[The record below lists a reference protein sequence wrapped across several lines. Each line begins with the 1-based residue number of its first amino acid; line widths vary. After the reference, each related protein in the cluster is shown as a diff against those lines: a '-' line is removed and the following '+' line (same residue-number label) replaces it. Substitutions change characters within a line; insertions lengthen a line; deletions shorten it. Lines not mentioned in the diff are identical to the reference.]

1 MNYATLDDE
10 TLLRLIAHSSAEAMS
25 VFYDRYSRL
34 VFSLALNVVG
44 DHATAEEITQDV
56 FFRVWDRANTYRVEQ
71 AKVSTWLTSITRYRS
86 IDVLRR
92 RSSRPEKDSVR
103 WEDVSLNTLPTSA
116 DDTEELVALSL
127 TRVRV
132 QAAVASLPAEQRQ
145 ALALAFFQGL
155 THSEIAEI
163 LGDPLG
169 TVKTRIRSGMKK
181 LRDIL
186 KEEAGVSNK

>member
-10 TLLRLIAHSSAEAMS
+10 ALMRLIAHESTEALS

-34 VFSLALNVVG
+34 VFSLALNTVG

-56 FFRVWDRANTYRVEQ
+56 FFRVWEKANTYRVEQ
-71 AKVSTWLTSITRYRS
+71 AKVSTWLTSITRYRA

-92 RSSRPEKDSVR
+92 RGSRPEQDSVQ
-103 WEDVSLNTLPTSA
+103 WEDVSLNALPTS
-116 DDTEELVALSL
+116 DDKTEELVALSL
-127 TRVRV
+127 RRVRV
-132 QAAVASLPAEQRQ
+132 QAAVASLPAEQRK
-145 ALALAFFQGL
+145 ALALAFFQGM
-155 THSEIAEI
+155 THSEIAEF

-181 LRDIL
+181 LREIL
-186 KEEAGVSNK
+186 KEEVSVDK

>member
-10 TLLRLIAHSSAEAMS
+10 ALMRLIAHASTEALS

-34 VFSLALNVVG
+34 VYSLALNAVG
-44 DHATAEEITQDV
+44 DQATAEEITQDV
-56 FFRVWDRANTYRVEQ
+56 FFRVWENAGTYRVEQ
-71 AKVSTWLTSITRYRS
+71 AKVSTWLTSITRHRA

-92 RSSRPEKDSVR
+92 RSSRPERSSIGWD
-103 WEDVSLNTLPTSA
+103 DISLNALPVSA
-116 DDTEELVALSL
+116 DDPEDQVVLRL
-127 TRVRV
+127 TGERVR
-132 QAAVASLPAEQRQ
+132 AALASLPDEQRK

-169 TVKTRIRSGMKK
+169 TVKTRIRSGMQK
-181 LRDIL
+181 LREIL
-186 KEEAGVSNK
+186 KDEIRID